1 MLNSASEVF
10 CVEKVTLE
18 NIDLLPEERKPIV
31 YFVMSTQGGHKNII
45 YIGFTYCLR
54 QKWITHPQKIE
65 FEFLN
70 RIGYQIDIFCIVLP
84 EKTNNEEGQAV
95 QAVYRRILEPKLNKE
110 RNTFVVI
117 QAEQIKRQIEMLEQN
132 GCEYY
137 KDPVKKLRQDRY
149 EELKKQIQ
157 IWEENGEDKSTII
170 DKIWTACQ
178 PLP

>member
-1 MLNSASEVF
+1 
-10 CVEKVTLE
+10 
-18 NIDLLPEERKPIV
+18 
-31 YFVMSTQGGHKNII
+31 
-45 YIGFTYCLR
+45 
-54 QKWITHPQKIE
+54 
-65 FEFLN
+65 
-70 RIGYQIDIFCIVLP
+70 
-84 EKTNNEEGQAV
+84 
-95 QAVYRRILEPKLNKE
+95 
-110 RNTFVVI
+110 
-117 QAEQIKRQIEMLEQN
+117 MLEQN

>member
-1 MLNSASEVF
+1 MLNIASEVF

-18 NIDLLPEERKPIV
+18 NIDLLPEDRKPIV

-95 QAVYRRILEPKLNKE
+95 QALYRRILEPKLNKE

-117 QAEQIKRQIEMLEQN
+117 QAEQIKRQIEILEQN

-137 KDPVKKLRQDRY
+137 KEPIKKLRQDRY

-157 IWEENGEDKSTII
+157 IWEENGDDKSTII